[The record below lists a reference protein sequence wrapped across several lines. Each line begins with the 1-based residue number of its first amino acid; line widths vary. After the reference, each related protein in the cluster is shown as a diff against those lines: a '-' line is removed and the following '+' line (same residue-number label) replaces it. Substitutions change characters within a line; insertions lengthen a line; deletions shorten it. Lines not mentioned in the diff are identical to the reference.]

1 MKVKYLTKV
10 IDELDPDAAVPVGRL
25 HDEGPPPT
33 LHGSLQLASVPGQH
47 EGLGVKI
54 ELVLSEPFLH
64 PPVSFP

>member
-25 HDEGPPPT
+25 HDEGPAPT
-33 LHGSLQLASVPGQH
+33 LHGPLQITPVPRQH
-47 EGLGVKI
+47 EGLGMKI
-54 ELVLSEPFLH
+54 ELVLFEPFLH